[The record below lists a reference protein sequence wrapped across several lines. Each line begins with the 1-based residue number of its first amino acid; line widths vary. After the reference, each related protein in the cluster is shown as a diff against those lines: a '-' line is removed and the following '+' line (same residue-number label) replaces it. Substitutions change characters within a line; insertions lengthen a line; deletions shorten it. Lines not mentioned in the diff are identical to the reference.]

1 MIHTSCELM
10 RIKHLLEELR
20 FDMKMPMSMY
30 CHNQVAVHIASNFVF
45 HERTKHIEIDF
56 HIVWERVKSGVISYL
71 IYFYRFTKALCK
83 TRLDLLCKK
92 LGLMIYISQLEGD
105 CYV

>member
-10 RIKHLLEELR
+10 RIKRLLEELR
-20 FDMKMPMSMY
+20 FDVKMTMPMY

-56 HIVWERVKSGVISYL
+56 HIVWERVKSGVIFSSYTSTGL
-71 IYFYRFTKALCK
+71 PKLYVKHVWIY
-83 TRLDLLCKK
+83 
-92 LGLMIYISQLEGD
+92 
-105 CYV
+105 YVTS